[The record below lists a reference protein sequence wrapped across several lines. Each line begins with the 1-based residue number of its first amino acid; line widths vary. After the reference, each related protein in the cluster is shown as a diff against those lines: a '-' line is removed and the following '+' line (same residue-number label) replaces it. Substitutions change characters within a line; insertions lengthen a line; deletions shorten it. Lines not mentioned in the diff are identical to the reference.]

1 MVYYTL
7 SITKDTSIVFNNKV
21 YTKVNSYSK
30 GNSN

>member
-7 SITKDTSIVFNNKV
+7 SITKDTSIVFSYKV
-21 YTKVNSYSK
+21 YTKVNLNSK